1 MRVCATDGV
10 LATAPS
16 TQLGTNDCD
25 VAAGGFIVGKV
36 AASTHSRAA
45 SMVAVVAA
53 LASFNGCTTIDPGP
67 NFVVAQVTFD
77 ANYFY
82 CHVEPGLIFQYNCG
96 PGDPSLG
103 DKPNGCHYNPSAVS
117 GMALLQHTPVDC
129 GMGDVPLTT
138 SSTGPG
144 SPAESNYEAVSLE
157 MSPDYLTAPV
167 YVRPSGHYHPRQV
180 FNPND
185 ATVNLLLRTWASQ

>member
-1 MRVCATDGV
+1 
-10 LATAPS
+10 LATR
-16 TQLGTNDCD
+16 LGTNDCD
-25 VAAGGFIVGKV
+25 VAAGGFIVGEV
-36 AASTHSRAA
+36 AASTLLRAA
-45 SMVAVVAA
+45 SMVRVVAA
-53 LASFNGCTTIDPGP
+53 LASFSGCTTIDPGP

-82 CHVEPGLIFQYNCG
+82 CHVEPQLIFAYNCG

-103 DKPNGCHYNPSAVS
+103 DKANGCHYNPSAVS
-117 GMALLQHTPVDC
+117 GMALLQHTVVDC
-129 GMGDVPLTT
+129 GGGDVPLTT
-138 SSTGPG
+138 ASTGPG

-180 FNPND
+180 FSPSD
-185 ATVNLLLRTWASQ
+185 PTVNALLSTWASK